1 VTDLLADTA
10 AATQMF
16 IDANEGALFLILTVG
31 KGGTSKLIQTP
42 SAHIT
47 FIGHPEN
54 HFLLLAGDTPFE

>member
-1 VTDLLADTA
+1 
-10 AATQMF
+10 MF
-16 IDANEGALFLILTVG
+16 IDANEGALVLILTVG
-31 KGGTSKLIQTP
+31 EGGTSKLIQTP